1 MGESDLSSRTIVS
14 DVIRTLFS
22 TLDRPVYLLLG
33 IVYELFFNVA
43 SADIFSNET
52 IFKFY
57 GRVQVILGIFMMFQL
72 AMTILKGIVNPDT
85 FTGDKGARAIITKI
99 VTALVLLTLLMPVSI
114 PSPKNEYEIQINNN
128 GILFGTLYSLQH
140 RILANNTIGRLVL
153 GSSDVASEF
162 KATSSYGDS
171 ELRKS
176 ARIFTSTIIKGFYRI
191 NLIPQEERDDTYL
204 KEGKDPAAYN
214 ENRVCTDIPDDVLE
228 RYTKVDAD
236 PMDIISMV
244 NETCTIDFNIMN
256 YIPFLSSFA
265 GSKKYAFVY
274 TPVISMIV
282 GIVFVF
288 ILLSFT
294 IDVAVRSIKLAVL
307 RLLAPI
313 PIISYMDPK
322 GSSDSS
328 FNKWVKALTST
339 YIDLFIRLAVVYFVL
354 FLIQDLIIHGI
365 VVDADNGF
373 LLVATYI
380 VIFIGLFVFAKQAPK
395 FIKQF
400 IGMKDDDGSVFGGA
414 FGFAAAIPGMIGSG
428 AASARASR
436 LADETRE
443 SLGEKNAF
451 GRDIN
456 SKSFFNRGKHLLAGI
471 AGGAV
476 GGYTGYN
483 AALAA
488 KDHKFNSALEAMKK
502 RNSDMISRGNDG
514 STLLGRMSSSANNMF
529 RGEGRADSVERSIN
543 SNKGR
548 IDALKAIKSR
558 VSSEMVK
565 SDWTSGSLGL
575 NDSSGRD
582 IKLNFKRFEAELA
595 AARSNGATTMT
606 VTDVNG
612 VTHDISLADAE
623 RQRGFLLKNNEDDYI
638 SQHVAGTV
646 TTSGGKVDQRLI
658 TLIHNAE
665 VLGGS
670 SDFTRDSNGNITK
683 GKDKHI
689 TNRSSINDA
698 IDGFEDYNTQLTRQN
713 AINKAND
720 KFSGKK

>member
-1 MGESDLSSRTIVS
+1 MKKFI
-14 DVIRTLFS
+14 I
-22 TLDRPVYLLLG
+22 
-33 IVYELFFNVA
+33 FFA
-43 SADIFSNET
+43 
-52 IFKFY
+52 
-57 GRVQVILGIFMMFQL
+57 
-72 AMTILKGIVNPDT
+72 
-85 FTGDKGARAIITKI
+85 
-99 VTALVLLTLLMPVSI
+99 VSI
-114 PSPKNEYEIQINNN
+114 
-128 GILFGTLYSLQH
+128 
-140 RILANNTIGRLVL
+140 
-153 GSSDVASEF
+153 
-162 KATSSYGDS
+162 
-171 ELRKS
+171 
-176 ARIFTSTIIKGFYRI
+176 III
-191 NLIPQEERDDTYL
+191 
-204 KEGKDPAAYN
+204 
-214 ENRVCTDIPDDVLE
+214 C
-228 RYTKVDAD
+228 
-236 PMDIISMV
+236 
-244 NETCTIDFNIMN
+244 
-256 YIPFLSSFA
+256 
-265 GSKKYAFVY
+265 
-274 TPVISMIV
+274 
-282 GIVFVF
+282 
-288 ILLSFT
+288 
-294 IDVAVRSIKLAVL
+294 
-307 RLLAPI
+307 
-313 PIISYMDPK
+313 IISY
-322 GSSDSS
+322 
-328 FNKWVKALTST
+328 
-339 YIDLFIRLAVVYFVL
+339 
-354 FLIQDLIIHGI
+354 
-365 VVDADNGF
+365 
-373 LLVATYI
+373 
-380 VIFIGLFVFAKQAPK
+380 IFINYKANYNVAKISNLEFENYLNKELYGTDVSTLINRAVDNNEKNSVQK
-395 FIKQF
+395 NNKGIYLNNDKNSINIE

-483 AALAA
+483 AALDA
-488 KDHKFNSALEAMKK
+488 KNHKFNSALEA
-502 RNSDMISRGNDG
+502 ISRGNDG

-646 TTSGGKVDQRLI
+646 ATSKVDQRLI

-683 GKDKHI
+683 GNDKHI